1 MAKQDSDNKYKNGG
15 ADDWMLDNPFMNKVP
30 TKGGGYAEMRRPT
43 TIVPKPEIRTN
54 PGVKSE
60 VEQDDTFDPY
70 EITEDD
76 YHKSLTPSALQA
88 PGWRTP
94 TDFPCC
100 PKEVKPEGLKEYEDN
115 LKPELVFS
123 SNQYDKYYV
132 IDRAVDPKR
141 NLLFVLAKN
150 ENKDGYYG
158 TYAIA
163 AIEIKY
169 NKYTHISMKRFG
181 HITDATKF
189 YKSLIGEYELTENEA
204 ILYWES

>member
-1 MAKQDSDNKYKNGG
+1 MVKQDTEIQDVNGG

-30 TKGGGYAEMRRPT
+30 TKGGGYVEKPIPAN
-43 TIVPKPEIRTN
+43 IVPEPVPESN
-54 PGVKSE
+54 DLPE
-60 VEQDDTFDPY
+60 YNPY

-94 TDFPCC
+94 TLFPCC
-100 PKEVKPEGLKEYEDN
+100 PKEVTPDGLKVYEDN
-115 LKPELVFS
+115 LKPDLLFS

-132 IDRAVDPKR
+132 IDRAIDPMT
-141 NLLFVLAKN
+141 NMLIILAKN
-150 ENKDGYYG
+150 ENKDGYFG

-189 YKSLIGEYELTENEA
+189 YKSLIGEYELTKNEA
-204 ILYWES
+204 ILYWEI